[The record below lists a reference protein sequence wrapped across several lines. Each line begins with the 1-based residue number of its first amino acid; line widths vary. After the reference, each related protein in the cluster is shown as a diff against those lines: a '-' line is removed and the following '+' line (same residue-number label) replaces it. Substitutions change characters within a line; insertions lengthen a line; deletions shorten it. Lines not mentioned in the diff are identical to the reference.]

1 MITVHESFITNRP
14 SLQTVFMNTKKTT
27 FSFFVI
33 LIFLFM
39 FSCASVKDV
48 AYFQKLD
55 NTADSLKVNQSADV
69 HRARIKPLDILTITV
84 VTTQPE
90 TSMIYN
96 LVTPQISENA
106 SNSIQ
111 SMPTLQTYLVDNDG
125 YIYFPVLG
133 KLAVEGLTRKEL
145 AAMLQEK
152 LASSFNKEIPI
163 ITIRITNYTVNVVGE
178 VMRPGKFITMNDRMT
193 IFEGLAMAGDLT
205 IYGKRENVK
214 VLRENADGTKKFY
227 TINLNDKNV
236 INSPVYFLEQNDVVY
251 VEPNGAR
258 ARTSLIGASES
269 LAISAISILIS
280 VASIVINVLK

>member
-1 MITVHESFITNRP
+1 MY
-14 SLQTVFMNTKKTT
+14 TKKSIYTI
-27 FSFFVI
+27 FVLTII
-33 LIFLFM
+33 LVLN
-39 FSCASVKDV
+39 SCAPVKNV
-48 AYFQKLD
+48 AYFQTLD
-55 NTADSLKVNQSADV
+55 SKTDSLQQNQSADV

-84 VTTQPE
+84 VSTQPE

-133 KLAVEGLTRKEL
+133 KLAVKGLTRKEL
-145 AAMLQEK
+145 ATMLQDK
-152 LASSFNKEIPI
+152 LGSSFNKEIPI
-163 ITIRITNYTVNVVGE
+163 ITIRITNFAVNVVGE

-214 VLRENADGTKKFY
+214 VLRENADGTKKYY
-227 TINLNDKNV
+227 TINLNDKN
-236 INSPVYFLEQNDVVY
+236 IIYSPAYYLEQNDVVY
-251 VEPNGAR
+251 VEPNGAKS
-258 ARTSLIGASES
+258 RTSRIGASET
-269 LAISAISILIS
+269 LTISALSILIS
-280 VASIVINVLK
+280 VASIVINILK